1 MMLKKVIAVG
11 LAAGMMLSTAAY
23 AEQDASG
30 IAVINSDAAGTEV
43 TDETLNVALPSE
55 PSTIWQGGT
64 GKTENEAS
72 IISGAIFDTLLR
84 EDQNTGELLPN
95 LATEWEWVDDTHCKF
110 TLRDDVTMTD
120 GSPLVADDVVYTVK
134 VHAEKSANT
143 DYGRYFDAE
152 TTTADDEHTVTIG
165 FTTKAPDFLTM
176 MSWTA
181 MGIVSEDEVA
191 KEKCERINAES
202 VD

>member
-64 GKTENEAS
+64 GKPENEAS

-84 EDQNTGELLPN
+84 EDQNPGELLPN

-110 TLRDDVTMTD
+110 TLRDDVTIFVGGAPISQAFCEEIGADYYTD
-120 GSPLVADDVVYTVK
+120 DAGSCA
-134 VHAEKSANT
+134 A
-143 DYGRYFDAE
+143 
-152 TTTADDEHTVTIG
+152 
-165 FTTKAPDFLTM
+165 KA
-176 MSWTA
+176 A
-181 MGIVSEDEVA
+181 EVA
-191 KEKCERINAES
+191 KANAA
-202 VD
+202 